1 MTPDYT
7 LLPTTYMSY
16 LYQTILFGISLF
28 FFSKWNKFGLPRMN
42 NSAEPDFFAS
52 HLKIVFFLLVFLG
65 ILRFFIL
72 FETYFYLFFSE
83 ILSTKKYVLV
93 LSKLI

>member
-1 MTPDYT
+1 
-7 LLPTTYMSY
+7 
-16 LYQTILFGISLF
+16 
-28 FFSKWNKFGLPRMN
+28 MN

-52 HLKIVFFLLVFLG
+52 HSKIGFFLLIFLG
-65 ILRFFIL
+65 ILRFFYL

-93 LSKLI
+93 LSELI